1 MRYFYVYDEENSID
15 TKYLII
21 GTIREYTT
29 QHRYDMDISDWSW
42 YLADK
47 KAPNYK
53 HKGYGK
59 ALFSYIMNEIL
70 PQKEDAELWKI
81 TIGHSYEDA
90 VSFYEHNF
98 TKSKNYSYRDKA

>member
-1 MRYFYVYDEENSID
+1 MRYFYVYDEENLID

-21 GTIREYTT
+21 GSIREYTN

-70 PQKEDAELWKI
+70 PQKEDSELCTI

-98 TKSKNYSYRDKA
+98 AKSKNYSYRA